1 MSRVTYLVN
10 KSLIVVHREHGVS
23 PIRWRAGCP
32 LTPLVFAAM
41 LRQEAKAQGL
51 SPTLNPERA
60 LLILRGKEKKKKRT
74 KTKSAPLLGY
84 QSNPPLL
91 SCTPQPLFPCWCM
104 ATASLRKPQEHN
116 MKNKS
121 RELSTAPTLP
131 LPLSLPPTAFIQGSI
146 KCFWQTSIRQ
156 SPREISAL
164 TSRMLCCAQFGS
176 AEPPSSV
183 APLPKTSLWSQGVK

>member
-10 KSLIVVHREHGVS
+10 KSFIVVHREHGV
-23 PIRWRAGCP
+23 PPVRWRAGCP

-51 SPTLNPERA
+51 SPTLNSQWV
-60 LLILRGKEKKKKRT
+60 LLILCVKEKKKRT

-84 QSNPPLL
+84 QSNPLL
-91 SCTPQPLFPCWCM
+91 SSAALLSHSSHAGVRQQPH
-104 ATASLRKPQEHN
+104 SEQPQEHN

-121 RELSTAPTLP
+121 RELSTAPT

-164 TSRMLCCAQFGS
+164 TSLMLVLCTVQLCWAS
-176 AEPPSSV
+176 KLCSSV
-183 APLPKTSLWSQGVK
+183 T